1 MTALKKIIILFFTY
15 FILWSTAFS
24 HEDNSSRIKFW
35 KEYYNPKIKVSGN
48 RIPSVK
54 IQLIKIGSYFQLK
67 TDVENFKFTPEQD
80 RKNNNFRYGYG
91 KLFLN
96 GKYISRVYS
105 QYTFIRQFPEG
116 SNELKVILS
125 TNMDHDISHN
135 DMLVSDEI
143 LYQFPEYNFAEA
155 RAKEHA
161 MSTQC
166 EFSEEGLAD
175 RSKLQKKGLNLSESS
190 KYLQC
195 RYDSRNSIL
204 SSFKNKMTKIQ
215 AVHHEAILK
224 SLLNRIELWKKYE
237 TNAMSLEKARQLN
250 IEYEN
255 NIHSAVEEHVQKFKN
270 RGR

>member
-1 MTALKKIIILFFTY
+1 
-15 FILWSTAFS
+15 
-24 HEDNSSRIKFW
+24 
-35 KEYYNPKIKVSGN
+35 
-48 RIPSVK
+48 
-54 IQLIKIGSYFQLK
+54 
-67 TDVENFKFTPEQD
+67 
-80 RKNNNFRYGYG
+80 
-91 KLFLN
+91 
-96 GKYISRVYS
+96 
-105 QYTFIRQFPEG
+105 
-116 SNELKVILS
+116 
-125 TNMDHDISHN
+125 MDHDISHN
-135 DMLVSDEI
+135 NVLVSDVI

-161 MSTQC
+161 MATQC

-175 RSKLQKKGLNLSESS
+175 RSKLQKKGLNLNESS

-224 SLLNRIELWKKYE
+224 SLLKRIELWKKYE